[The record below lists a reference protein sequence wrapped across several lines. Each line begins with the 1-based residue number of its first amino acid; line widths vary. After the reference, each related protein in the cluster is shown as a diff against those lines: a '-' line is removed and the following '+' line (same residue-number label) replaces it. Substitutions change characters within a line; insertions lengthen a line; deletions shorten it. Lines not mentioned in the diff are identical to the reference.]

1 MDPLLPR
8 LALALAI
15 GLLVGLERGWRER
28 DAPDRSR
35 TAGIRTYGIS
45 GLLGG
50 VFGALGQATGSVAL
64 LAAGFVGFTAVFAW
78 FKLREATRDADF
90 SVTGVVAGMAV
101 FALGALAVA
110 GDDLAAAAGGAAL
123 AAVLASREVLHG
135 LLRRLTW
142 IELRSALM
150 LAVMTAIVLPVLPDR
165 TIDPWGGLNPHEI
178 WFFTVLVAAISFAG
192 YVAVRLLGERRGV
205 LVSALAGALVSSTA
219 VTVVLARMARVG
231 AGAWPLAGA
240 ASLAAMVSVLRVGV
254 IVAIIAP
261 GVLAAC
267 GLPILAAA
275 SAFAL
280 AGGVMLLRGDG
291 GAEIERPARN
301 PFDLV
306 PLLGF
311 AAFFALVS
319 TVSAALS
326 GVLDGRGLLATSA
339 VSGVFDVDV
348 AVLSSLRLVEQG
360 LTPETVGLA
369 VLLALLANALGRL
382 FLAAVAGPVRF
393 WLPLAGAA
401 LLAALA
407 GVATVVALGD
417 AAALLPP
424 RPA

>member
-1 MDPLLPR
+1 MDPLIPR

-50 VFGALGQATGSVAL
+50 IFGALGEATDSVAL
-64 LAAGFVGFTAVFAW
+64 LAAGFIGFSVVFAG
-78 FKLREATRDADF
+78 FKLREATHDADF

-101 FALGALAVA
+101 FALGSLAVA

-192 YVAVRLLGERRGV
+192 YVAVRLLGERRGM

-219 VTVVLARMARVG
+219 VTVALARMAKGGDAAR
-231 AGAWPLAGA
+231 PLAGA
-240 ASLAAMVSVLRVGV
+240 ACLAAMVSVLRVGV
-254 IVAIIAP
+254 VVAVIQP
-261 GVLAAC
+261 GVLPAC

-275 SAFAL
+275 AVFAL
-280 AGGVMLLRGDG
+280 SGGAMLLRSDG
-291 GAEIERPARN
+291 AAAIERPGRN

-326 GVLDGRGLLATSA
+326 GVLDQRGLLATSA
-339 VSGVFDVDV
+339 VSGTFDVDV
-348 AVLSSLRLVEQG
+348 AVLSALRLVGQG
-360 LTPETVGLA
+360 LAPSTVGLA

-382 FLAAVAGPVRF
+382 FLAAVAGPARF

-407 GVATVVALGD
+407 AAAVFAALGD
-417 AAALLPP
+417 AMALLAPP
-424 RPA
+424 AA